1 MRRFGQSGEGKAGC
15 LFWVFLLLIGGLIG
29 YQVIPVKIA
38 SMQLEDHM
46 KELAMTQPRSPQHL
60 FEQRIA
66 QRARE
71 LDLEIPKEQI
81 RVKKYPERVIMDVEF
96 AVPIDVL
103 GYTFDWNVK
112 IHLDRD
118 IFLL

>member
-1 MRRFGQSGEGKAGC
+1 MQKFGQRGEGKAGC
-15 LFWVFLLLIGGLIG
+15 LFWVFLLLIGGMIG

-46 KELAMTQPRSPQHL
+46 KEMAMTQPRRPQHW
-60 FEQRIA
+60 FEQRISE
-66 QRARE
+66 RALE

-96 AVPIDVL
+96 SVPINIL
-103 GYTFDWNVK
+103 GYSFDWDIK

-118 IFLL
+118 IFLI